1 MTFMHLQMFSPFPMT
16 TLHKSSSFLNQ
27 PSSNARSQS
36 RLATSLTINFDLQSI
51 FDWGIHNF
59 VKFDTYKTQLLTISP
74 SNSHSNYPIL
84 FEDNE
89 ILPPNSAIVKDFKY
103 PFLQLV
109 LVRPYYPNC
118 LLSFDFYF

>member
-1 MTFMHLQMFSPFPMT
+1 MHLQMFSPFLMT

-36 RLATSLTINFDLQSI
+36 RLATSLPINFDLQSI
-51 FDWGIHNF
+51 FDWGVHYL
-59 VKFDTYKTQLLTISP
+59 VKFNTSKIQLLTVSP
-74 SNSHSNYPIL
+74 SNAHSNYLLIL
-84 FEDNE
+84 
-89 ILPPNSAIVKDFKY
+89 SVVQDFKY

-118 LLSFDFYF
+118 